1 MDVAIDYWGS
11 PGISHPIVSF
21 QFTDALPLCFSIET
35 RKTIGQTYS
44 ALRGLYR
51 QYTRIYIVADERDS
65 LRVRTNDRQGEDVY
79 LCHTLASPAQ
89 GPTRRGSRPGFF
101 LADPRR
107 WVPHN
112 DQRTWLEGHPR
123 VDIRL

>member
-107 WVPHN
+107 WVAHS
-112 DQRTWLEGHPR
+112 DQRTWLERHPR